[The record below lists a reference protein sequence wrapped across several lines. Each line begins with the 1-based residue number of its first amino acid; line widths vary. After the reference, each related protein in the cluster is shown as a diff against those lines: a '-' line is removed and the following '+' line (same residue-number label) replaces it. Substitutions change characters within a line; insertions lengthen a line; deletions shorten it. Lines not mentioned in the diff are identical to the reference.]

1 MCVNNKIRIKVGIGM
16 IIFVTFECT
25 DPGKRVTVTTIFIIE
40 KKEKKSYHKL

>member
-40 KKEKKSYHKL
+40 KKEEKSYHKL